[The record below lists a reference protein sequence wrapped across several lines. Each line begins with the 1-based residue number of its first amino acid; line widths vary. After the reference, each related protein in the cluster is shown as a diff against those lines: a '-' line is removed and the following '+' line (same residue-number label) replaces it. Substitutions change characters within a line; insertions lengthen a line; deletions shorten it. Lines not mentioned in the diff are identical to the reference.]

1 MTAPGYQ
8 SMTAA
13 DIPTVD
19 LPQDAGRARVIAGR
33 FWDTKGPAHTFTP
46 VNLWDFRLNRDA
58 DLTIDL
64 PEGHMAALG
73 VVPRRKER
81 ITFGISLT
89 ARHTPET

>member
-13 DIPTVD
+13 DIPTVN

-33 FWDTKGPAHTFTP
+33 FWDTKGPTHTFTP

-64 PEGHMAALG
+64 PERHMAALG
-73 VVPRRKER
+73 VVPKWKEPLHSE
-81 ITFGISLT
+81 SL
-89 ARHTPET
+89 